1 MANEPHRLISLPNR
15 TYQAVARSE
24 IKRIAGAVG
33 FDAKRMAELEIIIA
47 EITSNIVKHTTSGG
61 ELLIKVL
68 QDDRDGLEIIAID
81 NGPGVSNI
89 AKMLEDGVSSTN
101 TLGQGLGA
109 IRRLA
114 DQFDIYSI
122 KGWGT
127 VLLARIFKERNTVSK
142 KKNIEAGIIMVAKE
156 GETECGDNYQ
166 FYIRGNQLKF
176 ALSDGL
182 GHGKNAA
189 IAARESLLAFKQN
202 IVLPPNEQ
210 IKRIHECIKKT
221 RGAVMNIT
229 HIDLTTKQAVYC
241 GVGNI
246 ASRIQSAAKYKSCI
260 SYNGIVGHSIPTTLN
275 NHVMLWNKHDLLII
289 HSDGLSSR
297 WDLQKY
303 PSVTLRDRSIIAAVL
318 YKDFFRK
325 TDDVTIAVLG
335 QNRSKA

>member
-1 MANEPHRLISLPNR
+1 MGNESHRLISLPNR

-24 IKRIAGAVG
+24 IKRMAGVVG
-33 FDAKRMAELEIIIA
+33 FDAKRMGELEIIIA
-47 EITSNIVKHTTSGG
+47 EVTSNIVKHTTNGG
-61 ELLIKVL
+61 ELLVKVL
-68 QDDRDGLEIIAID
+68 NGDNCGMEIIAID

-89 AKMLEDGVSSTN
+89 SRMLEDGVSSTN

-114 DQFDIYSI
+114 DEFDIYSI

-127 VLLARIFKERNTVSK
+127 VLLARIFKERNAVNK

-156 GETECGDNYQ
+156 GETECGDNYH
-166 FYIRGNQLKF
+166 FFIRGNQLKF
-176 ALSDGL
+176 AISDGL

-189 IAARESLLAFKQN
+189 IAAKESLLHFTRN
-202 IVLPPNEQ
+202 IMLPPNEQ
-210 IKRIHECIKKT
+210 IKRIHEGIKKT

-229 HIDLTTKQAVYC
+229 HIDLTNKQVIYC

-246 ASRIQSAAKYKSCI
+246 ASRVHSAAKYKSCI

-275 NHVMLWNKHDLLII
+275 NHVMSWNKHDLLII

-318 YKDFFRK
+318 YKDFYRK
-325 TDDVTIAVLG
+325 TDDVTIAVIS
-335 QNRSKA
+335 QHNSKA

>member
-24 IKRIAGAVG
+24 IKRIANTVG
-33 FDAKRMAELEIIIA
+33 FTPRRMAELEIIIA
-47 EITSNIVKHTTSGG
+47 EITSNVVKHTTSGG
-61 ELLIKVL
+61 ELLIKIL
-68 QDDRDGLEIIAID
+68 ADDNPGLEIICID
-81 NGPGVSNI
+81 NGPGISNVN
-89 AKMLEDGVSSTN
+89 KMLEDGMSSTN

-109 IRRLA
+109 IRRLS
-114 DQFDIYSI
+114 DEFDIYSI
-122 KGWGT
+122 NKWGT
-127 VLLARIFKERNTVSK
+127 VLLARFFKEKKLIAK
-142 KKNIEAGIIMVAKE
+142 KKNIECGVIMLPKE
-156 GETECGDNYQ
+156 GETACGDNYH
-166 FYIRGNQLKF
+166 FFCRGNQLKF

-189 IAARESLLAFKQN
+189 IAAEESLLAFRRN
-202 IVLPPNEQ
+202 MVLPPNEQ
-210 IKRIHECIKKT
+210 IKRIHEDIKRT

-229 HIDLTTKQAVYC
+229 HIDLVSKQAVYC

-246 ASRIQSAAKYKSCI
+246 ASRIQSAAKYRSCI

-275 NHVMLWNKHDLLII
+275 NHVMQWNRHDLLVI

-318 YKDFFRK
+318 YKDFCRK
-325 TDDVTIAVLG
+325 TDDVTIAVIS
-335 QNRSKA
+335 QNNKE